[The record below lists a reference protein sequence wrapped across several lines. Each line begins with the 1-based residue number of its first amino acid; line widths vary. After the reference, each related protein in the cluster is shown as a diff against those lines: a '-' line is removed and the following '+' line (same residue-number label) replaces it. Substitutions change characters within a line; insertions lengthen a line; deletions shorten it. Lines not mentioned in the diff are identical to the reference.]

1 MIEAAN
7 SAAVD
12 RYRRVLVRGASE
24 YGSRLARDPDVASKR
39 LPLLT
44 TTQIDLMVDRYAQRL
59 TKQSDRVMRAF
70 TKAAPLPVPPLNA
83 HALAYE
89 RELKR
94 VVLRPLMRNLRSGL
108 NTAVAAA
115 EAIET
120 IDGVPLT
127 TARRERLVNS
137 QVNAQAK
144 KLNGY
149 HRRKLIQTF
158 RAALGVDIGPV
169 LNDAQ
174 IKPLMDAWRQEN
186 IDLIRTVPERL
197 RDDLRGGINQA
208 FADKPFDQQELRRV
222 VAEKGESANYNLRRI
237 TRDQTNKAVSNLT
250 KARHQQ
256 LGIEEYVWQTSE
268 DERVRDRHVTLNG
281 TTQRWD
287 CTGHRRQPSTRR
299 APRDSGT
306 LPLRWLSQCCPK
318 R

>member
-1 MIEAAN
+1 M
-7 SAAVD
+7 
-12 RYRRVLVRGASE
+12 
-24 YGSRLARDPDVASKR
+24 
-39 LPLLT
+39 
-44 TTQIDLMVDRYAQRL
+44 
-59 TKQSDRVMRAF
+59 
-70 TKAAPLPVPPLNA
+70 PPLNA

-127 TARRERLVNS
+127 TARRERLLNS

-144 KLNGY
+144 KLTSY

-222 VAEKGESANYNLRRI
+222 VREKGESAGYNLRRI
-237 TRDQTNKAVSNLT
+237 TRDQTNKAVGQLT
-250 KARHQQ
+250 RARHEQ
-256 LGIEEYVWQTSE
+256 LGIEEYEWQTAE
-268 DERVRDRHVTLNG
+268 DERVRDSHQVLNG

-287 CTGHRRQPSTRR
+287 ESTWRW
-299 APRDSGT
+299 APG
-306 LPLRWLSQCCPK
+306 
-318 R
+318 